1 MSVTEAQV
9 IEALRPVE
17 DPELHRSI
25 VDLGMVRSVTILDGD
40 VTVQIALTIAGC
52 PLRNEIDNRVKGA
65 VHTLDGV
72 TSSAVDFD
80 VMTDEERA
88 KVRELVHGDPA
99 ATAGS
104 QPAHGHAEGRAI
116 PFADPKS
123 KTRVLLIASGKGG
136 VGKSSVTSNLAIA
149 LANRGRSTAIIDAD
163 VWGFSIPR
171 MLGIDRPPVV
181 IDEMLIPPE
190 VHGVRAISM
199 GFFAREDQPVIWR
212 GPMLHKA
219 LEQFLTDVFWDDPDF
234 VLIDLPPGTGD
245 ISLSLAQFLPRAE
258 VYVVTTP
265 QPAAQRVAQR
275 AAFMA
280 DTVNLEVK
288 GVIENMSWFTG
299 DDGKRYHLFGA
310 GGGKEL
316 ADRLEVPLLGMVPLT
331 PELREG
337 ADGGNPLVAT
347 APDSEAGAVFA
358 EMARS
363 IDEDLKPT
371 RRYHP
376 ELNLLEGS

>member
-1 MSVTEAQV
+1 MTDTSATKLTPTEFASVVTA
-9 IEALRPVE
+9 ITSAFG
-17 DPELHRSI
+17 DPTRRDIYLYVHE
-25 VDLGMVRSVTILDGD
+25 
-40 VTVQIALTIAGC
+40 C
-52 PLRNEIDNRVKGA
+52 P
-65 VHTLDGV
+65 DGV
-72 TSSAVDFD
+72 TAAETAAHFD
-80 VMTDEERA
+80 LHANVARHHLDKLAGGGYLDVARA
-88 KVRELVHGDPA
+88 ARAGAGRPSKVYSCAQPEIRVEFPVRHHDVLV
-99 ATAGS
+99 T
-104 QPAHGHAEGRAI
+104 
-116 PFADPKS
+116 
-123 KTRVLLIASGKGG
+123 LLGK
-136 VGKSSVTSNLAIA
+136 A
-149 LANRGRSTAIIDAD
+149 LA
-163 VWGFSIPR
+163 
-171 MLGIDRPPVV
+171 MLS
-181 IDEMLIPPE
+181 PE
-190 VHGVRAISM
+190 QA
-199 GFFAREDQPVIWR
+199 
-212 GPMLHKA
+212 
-219 LEQFLTDVFWDDPDF
+219 EQMADVFWDDPEF

-347 APDSEAGAVFA
+347 APQSEAGAVFA

-363 IDEDLKPT
+363 IDEDLRPT